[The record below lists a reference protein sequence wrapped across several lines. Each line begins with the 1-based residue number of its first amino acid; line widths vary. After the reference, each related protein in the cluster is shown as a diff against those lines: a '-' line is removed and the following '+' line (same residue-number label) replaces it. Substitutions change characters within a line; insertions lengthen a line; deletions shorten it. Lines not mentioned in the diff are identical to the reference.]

1 MCSIRI
7 IESKA
12 ITQLVL
18 SIQQADRNCVAEWD
32 RAIFQIAMNP
42 REQPGETGEKGRR
55 KYRTRRHVSRFLPR
69 GAAGFHLLRSLGTAC
84 SRCSLRSHL
93 HRVSNPGDHT
103 NWQ

>member
-18 SIQQADRNCVAEWD
+18 SIQQADRNYVAEWD

-42 REQPGETGEKGRR
+42 REQPGETGAGENIE
-55 KYRTRRHVSRFLPR
+55 HVVTFRVFFHAVRQASTFSEVSELPV
-69 GAAGFHLLRSLGTAC
+69 HDV
-84 SRCSLRSHL
+84 RC
-93 HRVSNPGDHT
+93 GHT
-103 NWQ
+103 YIG